1 MRLVHAVIVALIL
14 FKQFQAMLLLELIF
28 ELLLTS
34 LLLVLAFYSTEG
46 VLDFLIEICLSL
58 GEVALLM
65 LLPLEGHL

>member
-1 MRLVHAVIVALIL
+1 
-14 FKQFQAMLLLELIF
+14 MLLLELIF

-46 VLDFLIEICLSL
+46 VLDLLIEICLCL

-65 LLPLEGHL
+65 LLPLKGHL

>member
-1 MRLVHAVIVALIL
+1 MRLVHAVIVALVL

-34 LLLVLAFYSTEG
+34 LLLVLAFYSTES
-46 VLDFLIEICLSL
+46 VLDLLIEICLCL